1 MHSTIVLPVLST
13 THVKYGIVSKL
24 QEESCFDVEICPDL
38 IIAAIGLAGAAALL
52 AIYMALTMQPRR
64 RRRDTSDEPLPL
76 TVQLSELFVTGKYCT
91 YMLGR

>member
-1 MHSTIVLPVLST
+1 M
-13 THVKYGIVSKL
+13 
-24 QEESCFDVEICPDL
+24 EICPDL